1 MIYYTLLPEDEIKTL
16 RKEYHIRLFIT
27 IVFFISSFLTI
38 GIFSLIPSY
47 VYTNG
52 IEGKIAQKAS
62 DIEKD
67 RKASGIDAIEREL
80 INDNKKI
87 KKLLADSANTASYLE
102 LIQSIISSRKSGITM
117 ESFSISKGE
126 GTSTPIVIV
135 FQGKSPTREALI
147 NFKDG
152 LQLERNFSKVELP
165 ISDLVKNK
173 DLTFSI
179 RLETRKL
186 EDMTKK

>member
-27 IVFFISSFLTI
+27 VVFFISSFLTI

-47 VYTNG
+47 IYTNSM
-52 IEGKIAQKAS
+52 EDKIAQKAS
-62 DIEKD
+62 DIEKN

-80 INDNKKI
+80 ISDNKKI
-87 KKLLADSANTASYLE
+87 KKLISDSSNTASYLN
-102 LIQSIISSRKSGITM
+102 LIQSIISSRKPGITID
-117 ESFSISKGE
+117 SFNISKGE
-126 GTSTPIVIV
+126 GTSTPIVII

-147 NFKDG
+147 SFREG
-152 LQLERNFSKVELP
+152 LELERNFSKVELP

-186 EDMTKK
+186 EDMMKK